1 MTKRQCSGEQMAPDT
16 ITVAGIEMPSVSPLF
31 LAVVGFHV
39 VVGAVAVIAGIAAML
54 SKKQPGRH
62 PRFGTVYFWCLSA
75 VFASATLL
83 SVVRWAEDYHL
94 FILGTLSFGTA
105 CVGRTARRQRWRG
118 WAKWHITSMG
128 LSYILLLTAFYVD
141 NGHSLPLWRDLPTI
155 AYWLVPG
162 AIGIPLIV
170 YALLRHPLVRQ
181 QN

>member
-1 MTKRQCSGEQMAPDT
+1 VGAET
-16 ITVAGIEMPSVSPLF
+16 IIVVGIEVPAVSPLF
-31 LAVVGFHV
+31 LGMVGFHV
-39 VVGAVAVIAGIAAML
+39 VAGFLAVITGIATML

-62 PRFGTVYFWCLSA
+62 PRFGTAYFWCLSA

-83 SVVRWAEDYHL
+83 SIVRWAEDYHL

-105 CVGRTARRQRWRG
+105 CVGRTARRHRWRD
-118 WAKWHITSMG
+118 WAGWHITSMG

-170 YALLRHPLVRQ
+170 YTLSRHPLMRQ
-181 QN
+181 

>member
-1 MTKRQCSGEQMAPDT
+1 M
-16 ITVAGIEMPSVSPLF
+16 AGIEVPSVSPLF

-39 VVGAVAVIAGIAAML
+39 LVGAVAVIAGIAAML

-94 FILGTLSFGTA
+94 FILGALSFGTV
-105 CVGRTARRQRWRG
+105 CVGRNARRHRWRG
-118 WAKWHITSMG
+118 WVKWHITSMG

-141 NGHSLPLWRDLPTI
+141 NGHSLPLWRDLPPIT
-155 AYWLVPG
+155 YWLVPAAVG
-162 AIGIPLIV
+162 LPLITNV
-170 YALLRHPLVRQ
+170 LLKHPLVRK
-181 QN
+181 

>member
-1 MTKRQCSGEQMAPDT
+1 VAAGVT
-16 ITVAGIEMPSVSPLF
+16 IVAGIEVPSISPLF

-39 VVGAVAVIAGIAAML
+39 VAGTVAVIAGIIAML
-54 SKKQPGRH
+54 SKKQPGHH
-62 PRFGTVYFWCLSA
+62 PRFGIFYFWSLSA

-94 FILGTLSFGTA
+94 FILGALSFGCA
-105 CVGRTARRQRWRG
+105 CLGRIARRRRWTG
-118 WAKWHITSMG
+118 WVKWHITSMG

-170 YALLRHPLVRQ
+170 NTLSRHPLMRQ
-181 QN
+181 